1 MNKKQI
7 IQSFLIN
14 KKQEFFFETYLE
26 TLKEYNVHTNVVGKS
41 TLEDPWTK
49 HFLDSLQVSSFVEN
63 KTTSIIDMGTGAG
76 FPGLVLSIM
85 GYSDVTLVD
94 SSSKKIKFLGKVKK
108 KLNLNTKII
117 LGRVEK
123 QSNRKFD
130 IVTCRA
136 LASLEKLISYSQ
148 KFIKK
153 NTVLIFLKGKT
164 VNEEI
169 EQAQQQ
175 WSFQFEKHQ
184 SISDSRGSIITIRDS
199 KKIK

>member
-7 IQSFLIN
+7 IQNFLIN
-14 KKQEFFFETYLE
+14 KKQEFFFEAYLE
-26 TLKEYNVHTNVVGKS
+26 ILKEYNAHTNVVGKS

-49 HFLDSLQVSSFVEN
+49 HFLDSLQVSSFIEN